1 MFKKFSYFIY
11 ISLMALLVMSLSG
24 CGGSSSNFLYYDDS
38 SETVT
43 TPAEVFSIATPSL
56 QRGETYRIFQGATLN
71 NASGDPRIYIAP
83 ISNPESTQAALNLGF
98 NDEFTG
104 ESIVIMRNSDN
115 RVVFAY
121 NPNGTGTD
129 TTSSQVT
136 HSGGTQ
142 LGYTGLTIPASYV
155 TNSALTYDDSSVIDI
170 ILNGSTATEKI
181 GSTETNIPETPFV
194 WHADPQHVG
203 EYWTL
208 SGDEYDEDQYLNDVN
223 TTVEG
228 GLYIAR
234 DVRYTNSDLTFTA
247 SQTAVKDEDTEYVVY
262 YDTSSSLVS
271 AEIADIVADKG
282 SEFGGPYIFATLP
295 TQMAGMGGGGMFP
308 GSGDMPTP
316 PDGNMPSGDRPS
328 LPGLTVSATSDSS
341 ITAYSTMTHSASEAY
356 NNPVLHITQPGT
368 YRLSGKWH
376 GQIWID
382 AGDDDD
388 SDAIVTIILNGVE
401 VSCDVAPAL
410 VFHNVYECGPDDED
424 TAASD
429 WRTLGTDTVTSKA
442 GARVVIA
449 DGTTNNFT
457 GANVYR
463 IMKLEPKKDATKVN
477 GTDISDQ
484 KKMYKMDAAFYSF
497 MSMVI
502 GAESSAESGSLN
514 ITSTTLE
521 GLGTD
526 LHLVIDSGKITVTA
540 PDDAINV
547 NEDDISVFTMNAGTL
562 TATSTGEDGIDSNG
576 YITINGGTLNLTAG
590 SQQQASAGE
599 AGIDAEK
606 GVYISDSAVINW
618 TAASGSEGG
627 GTPPDGGQP
636 GSGDI
641 TPPTSGDVTPGGG
654 GSSDMSKYEDT
665 VIETQYGTTGISFKF
680 NGILDD
686 DMAAYPRTVLESDT
700 VFTLET
706 DREVNTFSGI
716 KKLNF

>member
-1 MFKKFSYFIY
+1 
-11 ISLMALLVMSLSG
+11 MALLVVSLSG

-43 TPAEVFSIATPSL
+43 NPAEVFSIASPSL

-83 ISNPESTQAALNLGF
+83 ISNPVNTQAALNLGF

-155 TNSALTYDDSSVIDI
+155 TNSALTYDDSNVIDI

-208 SGDEYDEDQYLNDVN
+208 NGNEYDEDQYLNNVS
-223 TTVEG
+223 TTEEG

-262 YDTSSSLVS
+262 YDTTSSVVS

-295 TQMAGMGGGGMFP
+295 TQMAGMGGGGMMPGSGDNGGMFP
-308 GSGDMPTP
+308 GTGSGDMPTP

-328 LPGLTVSATSDSS
+328 LPGLTVSATTDSS

-388 SDAIVTIILNGVE
+388 SDAVVTIILNGVE

-410 VFHNVYECGPDDED
+410 VFHDVYECGSADE
-424 TAASD
+424 TVSANS
-429 WRTLGTDTVTSKA
+429 WKTLGTDTITSKA
-442 GARVVIA
+442 GARVIIA

-463 IMKLEPKKDATKVN
+463 ILKLEPKSSAAKVN

-497 MSMVI
+497 VSMVI
-502 GAESSAESGSLN
+502 GAESSTASGSLN

-526 LHLVIDSGKITVTA
+526 LHLVIDSGKISVTA

-562 TATSTGEDGIDSNG
+562 TATSTGGDGIDSNG
-576 YITINGGTLNLTAG
+576 YVTINGGTLNLTAG
-590 SQQQASAGE
+590 SQLQNSAGE

-606 GVYISDSAVINW
+606 GVYISDSATINW
-618 TAASGSEGG
+618 TAASGSGGG

-636 GSGDI
+636 GSD
-641 TPPTSGDVTPGGG
+641 DVTPGGE

-665 VIETQYGTTGISFKF
+665 VIQTQYGETDISF

-706 DREVNTFSGI
+706 NREVNTFSGI